1 MVLVHHDR
9 CFDRYSLLYSDGA
22 IGVHF
27 TMVDGVVLDYLHS
40 LLDPAEYD
48 GLVRARERVGQ
59 VLFLEPY
66 C

>member
-9 CFDRYSLLYSDGA
+9 CSDRYPLLHPDGA

-27 TMVDGVVLDYLHS
+27 TMVDGVVLDHLHS
-40 LLDPAEYD
+40 LLDLAEYD

-59 VLFLEPY
+59 VLFVEPY